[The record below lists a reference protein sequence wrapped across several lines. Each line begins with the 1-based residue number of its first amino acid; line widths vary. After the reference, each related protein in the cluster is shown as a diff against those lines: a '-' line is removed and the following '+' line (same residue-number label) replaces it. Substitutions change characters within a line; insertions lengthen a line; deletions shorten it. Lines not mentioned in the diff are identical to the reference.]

1 MSAAQEITQY
11 GYFGGEAPADR
22 ARRIAPI
29 IAASSN
35 QIERDRALPKELL
48 DALHGAALFR
58 TLLPRAFRG
67 EEVPLHDFVQMQIVI
82 AAADAS
88 TAWCVGQASGCS
100 MAAAYLK
107 PEIAYEIWGADPRA
121 VLAWGMGPQSR
132 AVVVD
137 GGYMVTGK
145 WNFASGSRHCT
156 WLGGHCK
163 VVERDGSLRGDAE
176 GNPIERTM
184 LFKRE
189 VPKIT
194 DNWRVM
200 GLRGTGSDTYEVKD
214 LFVPDDYT
222 VQRDLPTNRQ
232 TAGTLYHFTSTH
244 AYAAGFAGVA
254 LGICRGTLDAF
265 ITLASD
271 KTPAAS
277 TRPMR
282 DSHVIQSLVAR
293 SEARW
298 RSARSLLLETL
309 RDCWRRAEAGLEMTN
324 DERVSIRL
332 ASTFAIQTSREV
344 VETIYQEAGSTAI
357 FEDNPFER
365 RFRDMHAVSQ
375 QVQGRSAHFE
385 AVGQHLLGQTPHARF
400 L

>member
-1 MSAAQEITQY
+1 MSAAQEITPSRY
-11 GYFGGEAPADR
+11 VDGMAPAAR
-22 ARRIAPI
+22 AERIAPL
-29 IAASSN
+29 IAAAAGR
-35 QIERDRALPKELL
+35 IEKDRALPRDLL

-67 EEVPLHDFVQMQIVI
+67 EEVPLHEFVQMQMII
-82 AAADAS
+82 AREDAS

-137 GGYMVTGK
+137 GGYLVTGK
-145 WNFASGSRHCT
+145 WQFASGSRHCT

-163 VVERDGSLRGDAE
+163 VVERDGSLRADAE

-200 GLRGTGSDTYEVKD
+200 GLRGTGSDTYEVQD

-222 VQRDLPTNRQ
+222 VQRDLPENRQ
-232 TAGTLYHFTSTH
+232 TAGTLYQFTSTH
-244 AYAAGFAGVA
+244 AYAGGFAGVA
-254 LGICRGTLDAF
+254 LGICRGMLDAF
-265 ITLASD
+265 LKLAME

-277 TRPMR
+277 TRGLR
-282 DSHVIQSLVAR
+282 DSHVIQSLIAR
-293 SEARW
+293 SEGRW

-309 RDCWRRAEAGLEMTN
+309 RECWPRAEAGLEMTN

-365 RFRDMHAVSQ
+365 RFRDIHAVSQ

>member
-1 MSAAQEITQY
+1 
-11 GYFGGEAPADR
+11 
-22 ARRIAPI
+22 
-29 IAASSN
+29 
-35 QIERDRALPKELL
+35 
-48 DALHGAALFR
+48 
-58 TLLPRAFRG
+58 
-67 EEVPLHDFVQMQIVI
+67 MQIVI

-145 WNFASGSRHCT
+145 WHFASGSRHCT

-163 VVERDGSLRGDAE
+163 VVERDGSLRADAE
-176 GNPIERTM
+176 GSPIDRTM

-200 GLRGTGSDTYEVKD
+200 GLRGTGSDTYEVTD

-222 VQRDLPTNRQ
+222 VQRDLPANRQ

-244 AYAAGFAGVA
+244 AYAAGFGGVA

-265 ITLASD
+265 IKLASD

-309 RDCWRRAEAGLEMTN
+309 RECWQRAEAGLEMTN

-344 VETIYQEAGSTAI
+344 VETVYQEAGSTAI

-365 RFRDMHAVSQ
+365 RFRDIHAVSQ

>member
-1 MSAAQEITQY
+1 
-11 GYFGGEAPADR
+11 
-22 ARRIAPI
+22 
-29 IAASSN
+29 
-35 QIERDRALPKELL
+35 
-48 DALHGAALFR
+48 
-58 TLLPRAFRG
+58 
-67 EEVPLHDFVQMQIVI
+67 
-82 AAADAS
+82 
-88 TAWCVGQASGCS
+88 
-100 MAAAYLK
+100 
-107 PEIAYEIWGADPRA
+107 
-121 VLAWGMGPQSR
+121 
-132 AVVVD
+132 VVVD
-137 GGYMVTGK
+137 GGYRVTGK
-145 WNFASGSRHCT
+145 WHFASGSRHCT

-163 VVERDGSLRGDAE
+163 VVERDGSLRADAE
-176 GNPIERTM
+176 GNPIDRTM

-200 GLRGTGSDTYEVKD
+200 GLRGTGSDTYEVTD

-222 VQRDLPTNRQ
+222 VQRDLPANRQ
-232 TAGTLYHFTSTH
+232 TAGTLYHFTTTH

-254 LGICRGTLDAF
+254 LGICRGMLDEF
-265 ITLASD
+265 IKLASD

-293 SEARW
+293 CEARW
-298 RSARSLLLETL
+298 RSARSLLLEGL
-309 RDCWRRAEAGLEMTN
+309 RDCWPRAEAGLEMTN

-344 VETIYQEAGSTAI
+344 VETVYQEAGSTAI

-365 RFRDMHAVSQ
+365 RFRDIHAVSQ